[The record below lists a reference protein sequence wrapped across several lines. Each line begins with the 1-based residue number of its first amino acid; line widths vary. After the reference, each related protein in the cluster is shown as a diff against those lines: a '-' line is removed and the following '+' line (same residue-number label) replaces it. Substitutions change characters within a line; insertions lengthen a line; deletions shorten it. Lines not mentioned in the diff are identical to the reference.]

1 MEEKPAKTVLLAATQ
16 LTIVDSDRE
25 AMGIDRTASSIELDP
40 FDSLLEGSVSG
51 APTRILKNCSPDKA
65 IRFLDAATSTNGF
78 EEHTSYLG
86 WLHADD
92 SRIGQPNSP
101 TSELPATFRPFNNR
115 YWIGEEIGNGGMG
128 LVYLGWDLQLQRH
141 VAIKII
147 REDHRGNEQH
157 LLRFLREARIASQLR
172 HPSILGIHDF
182 DVEPS
187 GSAYIIMDRITGK
200 TMEQAIAE
208 MKTDE
213 SKRQSMLATFLQI
226 CQAMAFAHANG
237 VVHRDLKPANIMVGD
252 YGIATVLD
260 WGLAKVLGP
269 KSPTSQDSYDERFTP
284 MAKMPIE
291 VPFDSP
297 SDQFHT
303 LYGTVM
309 GTPYYLAP
317 EQARGEVV
325 DYRADV
331 FSLGGILCHLLTGSP
346 PFQGSKLFEVYQKSV
361 AGDVSCAFEQLDR
374 CGAPIPIVQLAKR
387 CLDPNVEGR
396 PANASGLVE
405 TLRNYLE
412 SGQRRA
418 EEELVRFFDLSLDL
432 FCIANTQGYFW
443 RLNENFTRTLGYTAR
458 ELTTKPFIEFVH
470 PEDRPDTLGE
480 IQRLARGEPTIQ
492 FINRYRHKNGN
503 YISLEWTARSLEE
516 EGVIYAVARDISD
529 RIRLEEEKTRIESDC
544 FRLSEIVDSA
554 SDAIIGKD
562 LDGVIQSWN
571 LGAEKLFGYTEAEM
585 LGQPITSLLPLD
597 RVNEEAEILQKIR
610 QGERVDHFE
619 TVRIHKSG
627 GQIEISASISPIRV
641 PSGEIIG
648 ASKIAR
654 SIVKQRKLESEL
666 AKSRKALIDFAENA
680 NVPLHCVDQSGVIV
694 WANHAELTLLGYA
707 SHEYIGQ
714 PIAKFH
720 ANQATIDDI
729 FNQLTQGNALSNY
742 RAQLIAKDGSIKDV
756 AIYSSAL
763 HENGKLIHTRCFT
776 IDLTPPQQFEGAPN
790 LVNE

>member
-1 MEEKPAKTVLLAATQ
+1 
-16 LTIVDSDRE
+16 
-25 AMGIDRTASSIELDP
+25 
-40 FDSLLEGSVSG
+40 
-51 APTRILKNCSPDKA
+51 
-65 IRFLDAATSTNGF
+65 
-78 EEHTSYLG
+78 
-86 WLHADD
+86 
-92 SRIGQPNSP
+92 
-101 TSELPATFRPFNNR
+101 
-115 YWIGEEIGNGGMG
+115 
-128 LVYLGWDLQLQRH
+128 
-141 VAIKII
+141 
-147 REDHRGNEQH
+147 
-157 LLRFLREARIASQLR
+157 
-172 HPSILGIHDF
+172 
-182 DVEPS
+182 
-187 GSAYIIMDRITGK
+187 
-200 TMEQAIAE
+200 
-208 MKTDE
+208 
-213 SKRQSMLATFLQI
+213 
-226 CQAMAFAHANG
+226 
-237 VVHRDLKPANIMVGD
+237 
-252 YGIATVLD
+252 
-260 WGLAKVLGP
+260 
-269 KSPTSQDSYDERFTP
+269 
-284 MAKMPIE
+284 
-291 VPFDSP
+291 
-297 SDQFHT
+297 
-303 LYGTVM
+303 
-309 GTPYYLAP
+309 
-317 EQARGEVV
+317 
-325 DYRADV
+325 
-331 FSLGGILCHLLTGSP
+331 
-346 PFQGSKLFEVYQKSV
+346 
-361 AGDVSCAFEQLDR
+361 
-374 CGAPIPIVQLAKR
+374 
-387 CLDPNVEGR
+387 
-396 PANASGLVE
+396 
-405 TLRNYLE
+405 
-412 SGQRRA
+412 
-418 EEELVRFFDLSLDL
+418 
-432 FCIANTQGYFW
+432 
-443 RLNENFTRTLGYTAR
+443 
-458 ELTTKPFIEFVH
+458 VH